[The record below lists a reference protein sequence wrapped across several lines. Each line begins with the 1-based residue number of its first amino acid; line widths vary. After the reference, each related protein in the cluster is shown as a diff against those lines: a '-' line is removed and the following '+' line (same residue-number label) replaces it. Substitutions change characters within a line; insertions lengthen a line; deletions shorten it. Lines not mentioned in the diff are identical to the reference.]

1 MGAIDA
7 ESHRRFYCARCHA
20 VMVLCRRCDRGQ
32 RYCGPRCSEGARHE
46 SLRRAGRR
54 HRRTVHWPPGDRGT
68 PTALPCEESSR
79 CNASGSCAE
88 GGPGVASTRGVVVLA
103 TARRRRRLCRLLPRV
118 RPENG
123 SRTTAPSSASAP
135 GQRCSRCGCQ
145 CGRFTRWDCLSEL
158 RPRRRTPHPRPTPA
172 R

>member
-1 MGAIDA
+1 MGDIDA

-54 HRRTVHWPPGDRGT
+54 HRRTVTGRQANAERQRRFRARRAADVTHQGHALKADLALQHERRCGARHRETP
-68 PTALPCEESSR
+68 PTALP
-79 CNASGSCAE
+79 
-88 GGPGVASTRGVVVLA
+88 VAT
-103 TARRRRRLCRLLPRV
+103 RV